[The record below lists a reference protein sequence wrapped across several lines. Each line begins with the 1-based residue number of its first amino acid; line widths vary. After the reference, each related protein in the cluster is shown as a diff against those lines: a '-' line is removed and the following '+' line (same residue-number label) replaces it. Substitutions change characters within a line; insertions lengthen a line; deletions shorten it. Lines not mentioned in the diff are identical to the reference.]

1 MNKVEIDSKPPIV
14 GDQKW
19 DFMDLFLQYANST
32 WEDLLN
38 CLQCSKLLPVYNAM
52 IIPFPSYSPTGFH
65 HFRFLCDYCCICCV
79 MIVLVDSI
87 LCLVGVQSPS
97 VLLTADFVMLCRFE
111 QQHAKEA
118 QFRGVLAALAP
129 VRAGSLTL

>member
-1 MNKVEIDSKPPIV
+1 MKVHGGIVYSDTNCCSRIVIIVEIDSKPPIV

-32 WEDLLN
+32 WEDLLI

-52 IIPFPSYSPTGFH
+52 VFGWSSIAISVA
-65 HFRFLCDYCCICCV
+65 YCR
-79 MIVLVDSI
+79 LRLAFI
-87 LCLVGVQSPS
+87 LQ
-97 VLLTADFVMLCRFE
+97 MLCRFE